1 MYQFFSLQHNNAEFS
16 LIIDDQMVQTSART
30 EYLGV
35 LLDNGLIWTDHI
47 CKTVEKTKKGL
58 GLIKRLAVAMWGS
71 THDILTF

>member
-1 MYQFFSLQHNNAEFS
+1 
-16 LIIDDQMVQTSART
+16 MVQTSART